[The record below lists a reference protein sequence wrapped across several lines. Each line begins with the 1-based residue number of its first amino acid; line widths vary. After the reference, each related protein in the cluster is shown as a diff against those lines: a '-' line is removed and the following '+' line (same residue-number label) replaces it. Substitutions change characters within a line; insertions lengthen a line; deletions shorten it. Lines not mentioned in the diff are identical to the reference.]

1 MVVELNSCAL
11 TIDIDTYI
19 DRALIWLRMRWVPS
33 IAYPSRRGTQIAVLM
48 GGQQSI
54 PFINTLTLTVGNLKF
69 YVPEHSFMYVTVSC

>member
-19 DRALIWLRMRWVPS
+19 DRALIWVRIRWAPS
-33 IAYPSRRGTQIAVLM
+33 IGYISRGFTRIAVLM

-54 PFINTLTLTVGNLKF
+54 PFIRT
-69 YVPEHSFMYVTVSC
+69 